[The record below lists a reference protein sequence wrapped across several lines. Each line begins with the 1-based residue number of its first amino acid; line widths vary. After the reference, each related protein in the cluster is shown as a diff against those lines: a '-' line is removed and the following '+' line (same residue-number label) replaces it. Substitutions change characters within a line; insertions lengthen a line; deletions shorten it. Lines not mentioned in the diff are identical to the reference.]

1 MFSNDLFIDS
11 QLAVSLNNNFD
22 ELFIPPVDTYP
33 AQVRTDIKDY
43 LNGIDEGI
51 AIRRLNINKFT
62 QLTIINTTDRLIAPY
77 NYNNN
82 YKTDFIF

>member
-1 MFSNDLFIDS
+1 MFSNDLFVDS

-51 AIRRLNINKFT
+51 AIKRLNINKFT
-62 QLTIINTTDRLIAPY
+62 QLSRVLFY
-77 NYNNN
+77 
-82 YKTDFIF
+82 IFNL